1 VIKMMEWRPKG
12 YLFDTKNLV
21 RALFDED
28 TDEGKLL
35 VSAAA
40 GNVEI
45 FSKLQSWNG
54 VLWLIMNTL
63 VKDGKPV
70 YNGEELKELKNSL
83 PIVWR

>member
-1 VIKMMEWRPKG
+1 MEWRPKG

-21 RALFDED
+21 RALFDEG

-45 FSKLQSWNG
+45 FSKPQSWNG

-63 VKDGKPV
+63 VRDGKPI
-70 YNGEELKELKNSL
+70 YSGEELGELKDSL

>member
-1 VIKMMEWRPKG
+1 MMDWRPKG

-21 RALFDED
+21 RALFDEG

-45 FSKLQSWNG
+45 FSKPQSWNG

-63 VKDGKPV
+63 VKDGKPI
-70 YNGEELKELKNSL
+70 YNGQELRELKESL

>member
-1 VIKMMEWRPKG
+1 MEWRPKG

-21 RALFDED
+21 RALFDEG

-45 FSKLQSWNG
+45 FSKPQSWNG
-54 VLWLIMNTL
+54 VLWSIMNTL
-63 VKDGKPV
+63 VRDGKPI
-70 YNGEELKELKNSL
+70 YSGEELGELKDSL